1 MKRDVFF
8 ITAILLCIL
17 LNQFALAEIANDT
30 PITGNMVVDPVT
42 GKLTSQKISMS
53 IFIQTT
59 APFIQILSP
68 KNNTYLKNESILLN
82 YTVTD
87 GDSVWYN
94 LDNSENITI
103 NSWAYLNASQGQ
115 HTLYIFSNKSE
126 NITSTNITFTLDS
139 NKFIILFNNYEGIDK
154 GISTNFMDYSYE
166 EIQNI
171 DNVLLENTNYGK
183 IKFDEPINLT
193 DDRINTDNILDI
205 DSNVEISQNDITVNS
220 TELPNFN
227 KSATLWLYNLSF
239 TNPRILKDGQM
250 CPSSICIIESYS
262 GGNLKFNVTHFTSY
276 SAEETPS
283 NHVNPPSSGGST
295 SPSKEIIQPVQ
306 PGETVENITI
316 ISKEINVSLK
326 QGQKTSENI
335 YIVNNYPQNMK
346 IKINLSAVQ
355 KFVTASETE
364 FELPYGEM
372 KMITFN
378 FSVDENTPP
387 DNYVG
392 NIYLETPGKTYE
404 VLTSIDVDS
413 KDSLFDVSLK
423 LDQTKLPV
431 SQGGSIFFTTRIS
444 NLGAKTGVNIGIK
457 YTIKDSNGK
466 IVFEGQGT
474 DVIDTFLEKKGKIKL
489 PKNIAPGKY
498 VLSARVDYEGKTAIS
513 SASFEVQKRK
523 LATWQKILIAVII
536 LFGIL
541 IILWKIGKKE
551 KGRKKEEQEERRE
564 SSRIKK

>member
-392 NIYLETPGKTYE
+392 NIHIETPGKTYE

-423 LDQTKLPV
+423 LDQNKLPV

>member
-8 ITAILLCIL
+8 LIAIIL
-17 LNQFALAEIANDT
+17 FIIFNQFALAEKVNET
-30 PITGNMVVDPVT
+30 PITGNMVIDPVT

-68 KNNTYLKNESILLN
+68 KNNTYLSNESILLN

-103 NSWAYLNASQGQ
+103 NSWTYFNTSQGQ
-115 HTLYIFSNKSE
+115 HVLYVFANKSE
-126 NITSTNITFTLDS
+126 NITLNIITFAVNS
-139 NKFIILFNNYEGIDK
+139 SKFVIIFNSYNGTDK
-154 GISTNFMDYSYE
+154 GTSTNFIDYSYE
-166 EIQNI
+166 EIQSLDNI
-171 DNVLLENTNYGK
+171 ILEKVNYGK
-183 IKFDEPINLT
+183 VKFNEQINLT
-193 DDRINTDNILDI
+193 DDQINTDNILDI
-205 DSNVEISQNDITVNS
+205 DSNVEISQNNIRLNS

-227 KSATLWLYNLSF
+227 KPATIWLYNLSF
-239 TNPRILKDGQM
+239 TNPRVLQDNQI
-250 CPSSICIIESYS
+250 CPQTACIKESYS
-262 GGNLKFNVTHFTSY
+262 GGILKFNVTHFTSY

-283 NHVNPPSSGGST
+283 EHVNPPSGGSST
-295 SPSKEIIQPVQ
+295 PKSDNIIPQIP
-306 PGETVENITI
+306 PEELGENITI
-316 ISKEINVSLK
+316 ISNEINVSLK
-326 QGQKTSENI
+326 PGQKTSENI

-346 IKINLSAVQ
+346 IKVNLSGVQ

-392 NIYLETPGKTYE
+392 KIYIETPGKTYE
-404 VLTSIDVDS
+404 ILTSIDVES
-413 KDSLFDVSLK
+413 KGSLFDLSLK

-431 SQGGSIFFTTRIS
+431 TQGGSIWFTTSIS
-444 NLGAKTGVNIGIK
+444 NLGEKTGVNIGIK

-466 IVFEGQGT
+466 IIFEGQGT
-474 DVIDTFLEKKGKIKL
+474 EIVDTYLEKNGKIKL
-489 PKNIAPGKY
+489 PKNILPGKY
-498 VLSARVDYEGKTAIS
+498 ILSARIDYEGKTAIS
-513 SASFEVQKRK
+513 SASFEIQKKK
-523 LATWQKILIAVII
+523 LTPWQNIIIAII
-536 LFGIL
+536 IVFAVLV
-541 IILWKIGKKE
+541 ILWIIGKKE
-551 KGRKKEEQEERRE
+551 KEKKKAEQEEKRE
-564 SSRIKK
+564 STRNRR